1 MKKLLIVFG
10 VICLFAFTGC
20 DNSSKIELV
29 KGTDY
34 YVRGEFTGEYLDL
47 TKEGYY
53 IDSLNQI
60 NAPYFYIICMG
71 EKNTGGYSLNV
82 KEVNKVND
90 KTEII
95 IEEIVPS
102 EGDVVTMAI
111 TNPTVIVEF
120 PKYQDDITIKTTDGK
135 IYEKLN

>member
-1 MKKLLIVFG
+1 M
-10 VICLFAFTGC
+10 
-20 DNSSKIELV
+20 
-29 KGTDY
+29 
-34 YVRGEFTGEYLDL
+34 DL

-90 KTEII
+90 TTEII